1 MDFSGRSASHFIFM
15 GIFSRTKE
23 ITLNQA
29 INITRTTEG
38 TALVDI
44 RDKETFKKD
53 HVPGAVNVPL
63 DNISTVHNRI
73 PDKETTIYVYGD
85 YQTRPS
91 KSIKLFRKEGYTHLV
106 RAGCIEDH
114 HVREYK

>member
-1 MDFSGRSASHFIFM
+1 M

-53 HVPGAVNVPL
+53 HVPQAINVPM
-63 DNISTVHNRI
+63 NNVATIHNRI
-73 PDKETTIYVYGD
+73 PDPETTIYIYGD
-85 YQTRPS
+85 YNTRPS
-91 KSIKLFRKEGYTHLV
+91 KAVKPFRKEGYKNLV